1 MRSKWRPIEYHR
13 PPRRW
18 IRQYSEEIVSLR
30 QAAIKILS
38 FSFPQS
44 EFSLRHLPHPRRCSR
59 AGRLRN
65 PWSVMTTAAQ
75 VLRGLVVPLVT
86 YQEGNIPCHGKE
98 RPRPAGGRHEREALF
113 DLRLTGKMESNERP
127 L

>member
-1 MRSKWRPIEYHR
+1 
-13 PPRRW
+13 
-18 IRQYSEEIVSLR
+18 
-30 QAAIKILS
+30 
-38 FSFPQS
+38 
-44 EFSLRHLPHPRRCSR
+44 
-59 AGRLRN
+59 
-65 PWSVMTTAAQ
+65 MTTAAQ